1 MQLLLIIYF
10 YNILVIRYQKIG
22 IKWLWELHQQGCGGI
37 LGDEMGLGKTI
48 QMIVF
53 FGALYWSR
61 LKDKI
66 TGLRGLGPSLIVCP
80 ATLMH
85 QWVDE
90 FHKWCPPIRV
100 VILHD
105 TGTYKGNLINIMN
118 LL

>member
-1 MQLLLIIYF
+1 MIYIEQHNMMMAYKTDV
-10 YNILVIRYQKIG
+10 YNIVIFRYQRIG
-22 IKWLWELHQQGCGGI
+22 IKWLWELHQQGSGGI
-37 LGDEMGLGKTI
+37 LGDEMGLGKTV

-66 TGLRGLGPSLIVCP
+66 TGIRGLGPSLIVCP

-100 VILHD
+100 VVLHE
-105 TGTYKGNLINIMN
+105 TGAYKGG
-118 LL
+118 